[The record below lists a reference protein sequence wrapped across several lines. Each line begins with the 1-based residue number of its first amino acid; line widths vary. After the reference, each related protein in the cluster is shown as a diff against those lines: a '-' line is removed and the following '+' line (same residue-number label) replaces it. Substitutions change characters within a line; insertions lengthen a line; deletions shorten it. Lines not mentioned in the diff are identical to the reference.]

1 MSLVPTGD
9 VSVWLQV
16 SSPHLTDVP
25 IGSVI
30 ARPGPL
36 STSGDRGAHGQ
47 VARAALYRGN
57 DRLATSASSCI
68 NLSNSPPT
76 PLDIFFY
83 ETNKVFACKIK

>member
-16 SSPHLTDVP
+16 SPHLTDVP
-25 IGSVI
+25 IGTVI

-36 STSGDRGAHGQ
+36 SASGDRGARGQ

-68 NLSNSPPT
+68 NLSNSPPI
-76 PLDIFFY
+76 PLDIFY

>member
-9 VSVWLQV
+9 VSVWLPV

-25 IGSVI
+25 IGTVI

-76 PLDIFFY
+76 PLDIFY